1 MTDLEI
7 RQEVEAALE
16 LIRPAIRMDGGNC
29 ELVDIEDGIV
39 KVEFSGACGGCPMS
53 LMTLKLGVERAIKSR
68 VPSIK
73 SVEAI

>member
-1 MTDLEI
+1 
-7 RQEVEAALE
+7 
-16 LIRPAIRMDGGNC
+16 MDGGNC

-73 SVEAI
+73 SVEAV

>member
-39 KVEFSGACGGCPMS
+39 KVEFSGACGGPMS